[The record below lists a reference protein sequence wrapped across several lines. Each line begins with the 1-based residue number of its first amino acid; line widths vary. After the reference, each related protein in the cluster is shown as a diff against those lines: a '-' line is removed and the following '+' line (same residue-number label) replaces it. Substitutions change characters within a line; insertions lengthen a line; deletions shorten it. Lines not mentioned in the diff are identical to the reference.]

1 MLAALTFVALP
12 SLDVGL
18 VASVIGLVLLLVNL
32 SAYLAFRRQINDPGR
47 NPRASSS
54 ASTRP

>member
-18 VASVIGLVLLLVNL
+18 LASMIGLVLLLA
-32 SAYLAFRRQINDPGR
+32 SAYLVFRRQINDPGR
-47 NPRASSS
+47 NVAAPTDA
-54 ASTRP
+54 